1 MRLRCVSQSGVS
13 CCVSKA
19 ARAAPQSLSS
29 VWIHVAPSIA
39 RHRLKKKKKKEE
51 GTKVPAQEESP
62 LVLSAPRAQRA
73 RRNPKS
79 NNEKLLALCSV
90 RASVTQ
96 PEPTGYVF
104 SLAAPNAGLAA
115 QHCGHSGAMLGS
127 LGRLLLL
134 SAAFWWPQP
143 LPPRAPLAGH
153 IRLPPSGLH
162 ISCCNAL
169 RGVASTFVH
178 LLMVINDCQSILI

>member
-1 MRLRCVSQSGVS
+1 M
-13 CCVSKA
+13 
-19 ARAAPQSLSS
+19 
-29 VWIHVAPSIA
+29 
-39 RHRLKKKKKKEE
+39 
-51 GTKVPAQEESP
+51 PAQEESP
-62 LVLSAPRAQRA
+62 PVLSAPRAQRA

>member
-1 MRLRCVSQSGVS
+1 VKGLYAVKMREPVRRKLLCLQSCASSTAVPQLRMDP
-13 CCVSKA
+13 CCPLH
-19 ARAAPQSLSS
+19 RASS
-29 VWIHVAPSIA
+29 FE
-39 RHRLKKKKKKEE
+39 KKKKKEE

-62 LVLSAPRAQRA
+62 LVLSAPRAQHA

-153 IRLPPSGLH
+153 IRLPPLD
-162 ISCCNAL
+162 CTYLVATLFVAL
-169 RGVASTFVH
+169 
-178 LLMVINDCQSILI
+178 LLLSYTC